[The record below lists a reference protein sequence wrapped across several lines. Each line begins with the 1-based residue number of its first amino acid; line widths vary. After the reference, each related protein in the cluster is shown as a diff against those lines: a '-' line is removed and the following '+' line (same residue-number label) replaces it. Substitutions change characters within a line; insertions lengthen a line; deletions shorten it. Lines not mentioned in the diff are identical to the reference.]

1 MIYLPSNNSTNIVTN
16 KIVLQEHAV
25 IQKIQMKNKCSNDFL
40 NENRTHLPH
49 ILRALPCVGVE

>member
-16 KIVLQEHAV
+16 KIVLHEHAV

-40 NENRTHLPH
+40 NENS
-49 ILRALPCVGVE
+49 VGVEWFYVYNK